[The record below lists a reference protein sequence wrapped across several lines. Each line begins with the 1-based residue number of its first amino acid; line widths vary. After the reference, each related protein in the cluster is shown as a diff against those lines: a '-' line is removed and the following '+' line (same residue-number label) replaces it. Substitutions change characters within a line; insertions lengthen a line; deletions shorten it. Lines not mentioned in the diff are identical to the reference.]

1 MPAIAVTPTR
11 HRTIVGILLATLL
24 SATALAAPG
33 DRAEAQ
39 SELAD
44 IVAELNGLDS
54 WFASA
59 KTKRESYQRD
69 LRDADREIASV
80 ARSIQAI
87 RTQLAT
93 TQKSLNEL
101 AGQQKSLETQR
112 KEQAEQIAKHLRA
125 ASRLTGQDFF
135 KLLLNMESPERFE
148 RMMRYHQR
156 FSEARLNNLAAYQA
170 TLAELASNAQSTT
183 KRRTELASQ
192 QTSLTQRS
200 ETLADSRSERQ
211 VLLDDLL
218 AEAETR
224 EARRQRLI
232 ADQQRLAA
240 LIDELKRRSNR
251 LDGAEFVANKG
262 SLPWPLSGQLMHS
275 FGKPRSGGKLVWH
288 GMQINAEEGAPVR
301 AVHRGRVVFADWL
314 RGFGLLTI
322 VDHGDEYMT
331 LYAHLDS
338 LLKAKDDWVE
348 SGEEIASAGRSGG
361 QAQPG
366 LYFEVRHHGEPENPA
381 PWLSK
386 SR

>member
-1 MPAIAVTPTR
+1 MT
-11 HRTIVGILLATLL
+11 
-24 SATALAAPG
+24 
-33 DRAEAQ
+33 
-39 SELAD
+39 
-44 IVAELNGLDS
+44 
-54 WFASA
+54 
-59 KTKRESYQRD
+59 
-69 LRDADREIASV
+69 
-80 ARSIQAI
+80 RSIAGI
-87 RTQLAT
+87 RTQLAN
-93 TQKSLNEL
+93 TQKSLDEL
-101 AGQQKSLETQR
+101 ATQQGKLELQR
-112 KEQAEQIAKHLRA
+112 KGQAEQIAKHLRA

-156 FSEARLNNLAAYQA
+156 FSEARLANLAAYKD
-170 TLAELASNAQSTT
+170 TLAELASNAEATT
-183 KRRTELASQ
+183 AQQAQLSAQ

-200 ETLADSRSERQ
+200 EVLAGSRAQRQ
-211 VLLDDLL
+211 TLLDELL
-218 AEAETR
+218 AEAETQ

-232 ADQQRLAA
+232 ADQQRLTA
-240 LIDELKRRSNR
+240 LIDEIKRRSNR

-262 SLPWPLSGQLMHS
+262 SLPWPLTGQLVHS

-288 GMQINAEEGAPVR
+288 GMQISAKEGAPVR

-338 LLKAKDDWVE
+338 LLKSKDDWVE
-348 SGEEIASAGRSGG
+348 SGEAIAAAGRSGG
-361 QAQPG
+361 QPQAG

-386 SR
+386 TR

>member
-1 MPAIAVTPTR
+1 MPRSRCVITLAAV
-11 HRTIVGILLATLL
+11 LAALL
-24 SATALAAPG
+24 SAPALAAPG

-39 SELAD
+39 VALAD
-44 IVAELNGLDS
+44 IVKELNGLDS

-59 KTKRESYQRD
+59 KTKRERYQRD
-69 LRDADREIASV
+69 LRDADREIADV
-80 ARSIQAI
+80 TRSIDSI
-87 RTQLAT
+87 RGQLAA
-93 TQKSLNEL
+93 TQSSLDQL
-101 AGQQKSLETQR
+101 ARQQEVLETQR
-112 KEQAEQIAKHLRA
+112 KGQAEQIAKHLRA

-156 FSEARLNNLAAYQA
+156 FSEARLNNLAAYKA
-170 TLAELASNAQSTT
+170 TLAELATNAESTKT
-183 KRRTELASQ
+183 RQAELAGQ
-192 QTSLTQRS
+192 QTALSQRS
-200 ETLADSRSERQ
+200 EVLAESRSERQ

-224 EARRQRLI
+224 EARRTRLI

-262 SLPWPLSGQLMHS
+262 KLPWPLEGQLLHA

-288 GMQINAEEGAPVR
+288 GMQINAVEGAPVR

-348 SGEEIASAGRSGG
+348 SGEEIAAAGRSGG

-381 PWLSK
+381 PWLRK
-386 SR
+386 TR

>member
-1 MPAIAVTPTR
+1 M
-11 HRTIVGILLATLL
+11 LL
-24 SATALAAPG
+24 SASLAASVSAAPG

-54 WFASA
+54 WFARA
-59 KTKRESYQRD
+59 KTTRESYQRD
-69 LRDADREIASV
+69 LRDADKEIADV
-80 ARSIQAI
+80 TRSIASI
-87 RTQLAT
+87 RTQLTT
-93 TQKSLNEL
+93 TQKSLDEL
-101 AGQQKSLETQR
+101 AKQQATLETQR
-112 KEQAEQIAKHLRA
+112 KGQAEQIAKHLRA

-156 FSEARLNNLAAYQA
+156 FSEARLNNLAAYKA
-170 TLAELASNAQSTT
+170 TLSELASNAEATQTQN
-183 KRRTELASQ
+183 RELAGQ

-200 ETLADSRSERQ
+200 EVLAGSRAERQ
-211 VLLDDLL
+211 SLLDDLL

-224 EARRQRLI
+224 EARRQRLV

-240 LIDELKRRSNR
+240 LIDEIKRRSNR

-262 SLPWPLSGQLMHS
+262 NLPWPLEGQLMHS

-288 GMQINAEEGAPVR
+288 GMQINAKEGAPVR

-338 LLKAKDDWVE
+338 LLKVKDDWVE

-381 PWLSK
+381 PWLNK